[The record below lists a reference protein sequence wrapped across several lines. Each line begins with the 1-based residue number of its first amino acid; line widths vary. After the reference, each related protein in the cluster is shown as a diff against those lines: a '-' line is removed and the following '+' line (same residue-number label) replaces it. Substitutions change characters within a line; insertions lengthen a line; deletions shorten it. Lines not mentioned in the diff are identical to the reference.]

1 MSTFLD
7 LFPIV
12 LFVVAYKLSN
22 IYTATAV
29 LMGSSVLAA
38 IALYALYKKLTGMQK
53 AALVMVLG
61 FGAVTLI
68 FRNEDFIKWKPTVL
82 YALFAVIFG
91 YLHWIKKINVSKAGL
106 ADKLA
111 LPEHVWNNLNI
122 ASIIYFA
129 FLALL
134 NSLVVMKFSTDEW
147 VSFKLWSIGLTFLF
161 FIGQMVYAYRYLP
174 QDEDDAQEA
183 P

>member
-12 LFVVAYKLSN
+12 LFAIAYKLSD
-22 IYTATAV
+22 IYVATAV
-29 LMGSSVLAA
+29 LMGSSVVAA

-53 AALVMVLG
+53 AVLTLVLG

-82 YALFAVIFG
+82 YALSALAFA
-91 YLHWIKKINVSKAGL
+91 YLHWVKRVNLTKVGL
-106 ADKLA
+106 ADKLP
-111 LPEHVWNNLNI
+111 LPEHVWEKLNL
-122 ASIIYFA
+122 SSVVFFA
-129 FLALL
+129 CMAAL
-134 NSLVVMKFSTDEW
+134 NSYVVLNFTTGEW
-147 VSFKLWSIGLTFLF
+147 VTFKLWSIGLSFLF
-161 FIGQMVYAYRYLP
+161 FFGQFVYAFRFLP
-174 QDEDDAQEA
+174 DEEDDAKDT